1 RRSGRTSSQEE
12 TKYMAVKVK
21 QHKGKWWIFID
32 HKGKRKAKCVGES
45 KRAAQQVAE
54 KIQAKISLGQ
64 FEITDEKQ
72 RRPFDVYF
80 QNWLDTYVK
89 AHCKERTYDIYR
101 QTFRL
106 YLLSTFNQ

>member
-1 RRSGRTSSQEE
+1 
-12 TKYMAVKVK
+12 MAVKVK

-64 FEITDEKQ
+64 FEIIEEKDKPPTLTDYAH
-72 RRPFDVYF
+72 R
-80 QNWLDTYVK
+80 WLDTYAAV
-89 AHCKERTYDIYR
+89 HCKPATVRNYTRDYR
-101 QTFRL
+101 LHIEPTL
-106 YLLSTFNQ
+106 